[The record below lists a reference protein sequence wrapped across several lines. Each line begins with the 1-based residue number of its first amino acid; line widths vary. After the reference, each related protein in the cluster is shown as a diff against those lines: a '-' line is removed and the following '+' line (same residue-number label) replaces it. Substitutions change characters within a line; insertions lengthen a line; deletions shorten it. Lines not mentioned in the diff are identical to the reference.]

1 MVNVIISQ
9 SKIPNMNYALITR
22 KFSTYACVF
31 CALSFF
37 LLSFTPVSVVFTS
50 LLKGEK
56 TVEGNKL
63 TWTTSSEIDCSLFMI
78 EKSRDGINYST
89 LATLPATDSDD
100 TSREYHYFD
109 KQEKGMRV
117 FYRLVNVEDNGTGS
131 FSHEVVLSEKGENAK
146 FFMNQVAASATH
158 QDYFAKVDCKTS
170 GALSYRVMTN
180 MGDLLI
186 KGESAVVE
194 GINEIEVPTSQ
205 LPVGTYQLALKL
217 QNDIEVF
224 KIKKLNSPAF
234 PETNFVQK
242 N

>member
-1 MVNVIISQ
+1 
-9 SKIPNMNYALITR
+9 MNFYSLNR
-22 KFSTYACVF
+22 RNFSAFACMLV
-31 CALSFF
+31 AISFF
-37 LLSFTPVSVVFTS
+37 LVSFTPVSVVYTS

-56 TVEGNKL
+56 TAEGNKL

-89 LATLPATDSDD
+89 LATLPTTNSDEN
-100 TSREYHYFD
+100 SREYHYFD

-131 FSHEVVLSEKGENAK
+131 FTHEVVLSEKGENAK
-146 FFMNQVAASATH
+146 FFMNEVAASATH
-158 QDYFAKVDCKTS
+158 ENYQAKVDCKTD
-170 GALSYRVMTN
+170 GAFSYRVMTN
-180 MGDLLI
+180 MGDLMI
-186 KGESAVVE
+186 KGETAVTK
-194 GINEIEVPTSQ
+194 GINEIEIPTSE

-224 KIKKLNSPAF
+224 KMKKLSSPAF

>member
-1 MVNVIISQ
+1 
-9 SKIPNMNYALITR
+9 MNYPLNTHR
-22 KFSTYACVF
+22 FSMYACIF
-31 CALSFF
+31 CAISFSLF
-37 LLSFTPVSVVFTS
+37 SFTSASVVFTS

-56 TVEGNKL
+56 TMEGNKL

-78 EKSRDGINYST
+78 EKSRDGINFTT
-89 LATLPATDSDD
+89 LATLPATNSDES
-100 TSREYHYFD
+100 SREYHYFD
-109 KQEKGMRV
+109 KQEKGLRV
-117 FYRLVNVEDNGTGS
+117 FYRLVNVEDSGKGS

-146 FFMNQVAASATH
+146 FYMNQVDASATH
-158 QDYFAKVDCKTS
+158 KDYLAKVDCRTD
-170 GALSYRVMTN
+170 GAFSYRVMTN

-186 KGESAVVE
+186 KGETAVTK
-194 GINEIEVPTSQ
+194 GINEIQIPTSQ
-205 LPVGTYQLALKL
+205 LPIGTYQLALKL

>member
-1 MVNVIISQ
+1 
-9 SKIPNMNYALITR
+9 MNYPTFKNRNLLA
-22 KFSTYACVF
+22 FACMFV
-31 CALSFF
+31 AISFF
-37 LLSFTPVSVVFTS
+37 LVSFTTVSVVYTS

-56 TVEGNKL
+56 VEEGNKL

-78 EKSRDGINYST
+78 EKSRDGINYTT
-89 LATLPATDSDD
+89 LATLPATNSDEEN
-100 TSREYHYFD
+100 REYHYFD

-117 FYRLVNVEDNGTGS
+117 FYRLVNVENDGKGS
-131 FSHEVVLSEKGENAK
+131 FTHEVVLSEKGENAK
-146 FFMNQVAASATH
+146 FYMNQVAASATH
-158 QDYFAKVDCKTS
+158 ENYRAKVDCKTD
-170 GALSYRVMTN
+170 GAFSYRVMTN
-180 MGDLLI
+180 MGDLMI
-186 KGESAVVE
+186 KGETAVTK
-194 GINEIEVPTSQ
+194 GINEIEVPTSE